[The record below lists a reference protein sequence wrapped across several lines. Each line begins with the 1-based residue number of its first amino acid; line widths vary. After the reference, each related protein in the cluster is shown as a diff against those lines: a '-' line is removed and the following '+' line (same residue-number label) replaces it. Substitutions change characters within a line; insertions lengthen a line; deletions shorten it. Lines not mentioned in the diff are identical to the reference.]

1 MKGGL
6 ESVQGL
12 EEVNLA
18 DVRRIVLEDGAFS
31 GEHLKRVHGNDN
43 IVHYT
48 RNFLLSSALKTV
60 SASPEITGLQR
71 GSFRNLH
78 LERLHLE
85 GNVFI
90 GNVSGHAFTNI
101 TVTSMR

>member
-1 MKGGL
+1 MKGGF

-12 EEVNLA
+12 EEVNIA
-18 DVRRIVLEDGAFS
+18 HVQKIVLRSGSFS

-48 RNFLLSSALKTV
+48 LNFLLSSALKTV
-60 SASPEITGLQR
+60 SASPEITGLQK

-78 LERLHLE
+78 LERMHFE